1 MIGRV
6 IRFVDGDMTVSPAD
20 IDEDVP
26 RQGIGA
32 LDALP
37 ALRKEIGSVVLGVPM
52 LGTDTEIVIVSF

>member
-6 IRFVDGDMTVSPAD
+6 IRFVDSDMTVSSAD
-20 IDEDVP
+20 INEDVP
-26 RQGIGA
+26 RQRVSA

-52 LGTDTEIVIVSF
+52 LGADTEIVIVGF

>member
-1 MIGRV
+1 
-6 IRFVDGDMTVSPAD
+6 MTVSSAD
-20 IDEDVP
+20 IDEDVS
-26 RQGIGA
+26 RQRVGA